1 MTDTSSTAPRGR
13 RTRLFVDAPLAPGNA
28 VPLAPDQAHYL
39 RNVLRLSVGAA
50 VLAFNGRD
58 GEWDCEL
65 AALGKKSGALI
76 ASTQRREQAGGPDC
90 WLLFA
95 PVKSTRTD
103 FMVEKAT
110 ELGARR
116 LVPVLT
122 RLTQTARLK
131 VSRQQAHAIEAA
143 EQCGRL
149 DVPQVLGPRPLAAV
163 LDDWPAE
170 RALLFC
176 DEAGGAPLAAFAG
189 RLPQSAPIAIL
200 VGPEGGF
207 DEGERT
213 LLRARPFVHAVSLG
227 ARILRAE
234 TAVVA
239 ALAITLT
246 AMEHED

>member
-1 MTDTSSTAPRGR
+1 VTDTSTKAPRGR
-13 RTRLFVDAPLAPGNA
+13 RTRLFVDAPLAPGSA
-28 VPLAPDQAHYL
+28 VPLDGDQTHYL
-39 RNVLRLSVGAA
+39 RNVLRLSAGAA

-65 AALGKKSGALI
+65 AALGKKSGTLI
-76 ASTQRREQAGGPDC
+76 ASTQRRAQAGGPDC

-103 FMVEKAT
+103 FLVEKAT
-110 ELGARR
+110 ELGARQ

-122 RLTQTARLK
+122 RLTQTTRIK

-149 DVPQVLGPRPLAAV
+149 DVPQVLAPRPLAAV
-163 LDDWPAE
+163 LDDWPPE

-176 DEAGGAPLAAFAG
+176 DEAGGAPLSAVAG
-189 RLPQSAPIAIL
+189 RMAQAAPVAIL

-207 DEGERT
+207 DEDERA

-227 ARILRAE
+227 PRILRAE
-234 TAVVA
+234 TAGVA
-239 ALAITLT
+239 ALAIALA
-246 AMEHED
+246 AMEQED